1 MMDRGSVQTL
11 LAESLLVRYRIGLPF
26 WVLLSIIIA
35 PALVSVL
42 VIFLT
47 SSKFSLL
54 DPHVQV
60 PHHANQVLLI
70 TLVATVG
77 VFLGWLLSSINGTRN
92 GSSKVVPRFLESILV
107 PCRHRYFSYMAVAI
121 VSGTF
126 AMQSLP
132 GNVWTS
138 AYVRGMEPYLGI
150 GIFPVFAVFAVL
162 GLISLQLSG
171 VRFHKYQLMAVI
183 LVAAYVIFAC
193 LLFRGAR
200 LDSAGFFLAG
210 GLLLWVRVNS
220 IKARLFIVLLA
231 ISTIL
236 GMHVWGVYR
245 AVAVHCDM
253 TLVEVATQAISA
265 PWTAGCK
272 EMVSLPA
279 AIAVGR
285 EGTALVGQDSDHLH
299 PQQNKLAISIS
310 TVGNVPQQNK
320 LAVSISTVGNVAV
333 SLYQL
338 LDALETGAIE
348 YQFGQT
354 YLNYLPRTLPSIVYP
369 DRPGDFSIPNVSLG
383 LGSLYFLT
391 EAYANFGIAG
401 VALISLFV
409 GWLYGLVLGWGSQ
422 QRSFAATLIFLLI
435 FTLLLRV
442 TWYQFFGLYKALL
455 TWFMLEA
462 GIYWLT
468 KRLASGSQSS
478 KGWR

>member
-1 MMDRGSVQTL
+1 ML
-11 LAESLLVRYRIGLPF
+11 LKSLLVRYRIGLPF
-26 WVLLSIIIA
+26 WVLLSIAIT

-42 VIFLT
+42 VIFL
-47 SSKFSLL
+47 SSSPFSLL

-60 PHHANQVLLI
+60 PRHANRVLLI
-70 TLVATVG
+70 TLVAAAG

-92 GSSKVVPRFLESILV
+92 GSQKVVPRFLESILV

-132 GNVWTS
+132 GNVWTT

-220 IKARLFIVLLA
+220 RKARLFIVLLA

-253 TLVEVATQAISA
+253 TLVEVATQAISS
-265 PWTAGCK
+265 PWAAGCK
-272 EMVSLPA
+272 EMASLPA
-279 AIAVGR
+279 AIAVGS

-299 PQQNKLAISIS
+299 PQQNKLAI
-310 TVGNVPQQNK
+310 
-320 LAVSISTVGNVAV
+320 SISTVGNVAV

-369 DRPGDFSIPNVSLG
+369 DRPGDFSIPNVKLG

-391 EAYANFGIAG
+391 EAYANFWIAG

-468 KRLASGSQSS
+468 TRPASGSQSS